1 MRIRDFVSLTKPDVN
16 LLIGLTT
23 AAGYCLGA
31 SAQERTLAAAGLTH
45 TVVGTVLV
53 ASGTASMN
61 QLMKRNF
68 AALMHRTAHRPL
80 AAGRIRSSSA
90 LVFGLALLGG
100 GAIELAMA
108 INSIRPRSR
117 SRRWPS
123 ICSSIRR

>member
-1 MRIRDFVSLTKPDVN
+1 VN

-53 ASGTASMN
+53 ASGTATMN